1 MSKPINDELQHGPD
15 HIDQIRDIIMGPQK
29 REMDQRHERLAADL
43 RRHQEDTGT
52 HLDEIRSLINAE
64 VARIAKTMQQNRADI
79 EDALA
84 AKARELASV
93 QEDHRQELA
102 ALRTKFQND
111 LRSTRD
117 QLASDLERNITALR
131 DSSVAR
137 ERLAELLQEVAMKL
151 RNDAVLEEFSNA
163 VRSGEGS

>member
-1 MSKPINDELQHGPD
+1 MVKPTNDEVQRNPD

-29 REMDQRHERLAADL
+29 RDMDQRHDRLAADL
-43 RRHQEDTGT
+43 RRHQDDTTT
-52 HLDEIRSLINAE
+52 HLDEIRSQINAE
-64 VARIAKTMQQNRADI
+64 VARLSKTMQQNRADL

-84 AKARELASV
+84 TKVRELASV

-111 LRSTRD
+111 LRTTRE
-117 QLASDLERNITALR
+117 QLAGELERNITALR
-131 DSSVAR
+131 DTTVAR
-137 ERLAELLQEVAMKL
+137 ERLAELLQEVALKL

-163 VRSGEGS
+163 MRPGEGS

>member
-1 MSKPINDELQHGPD
+1 MVKPTNDELQHSPD

-64 VARIAKTMQQNRADI
+64 VARIAKTMQQNRADL

-111 LRSTRD
+111 LRTTRD

-137 ERLAELLQEVAMKL
+137 ERLAELLQEVALKL

-163 VRSGEGS
+163 VRSGEGA